1 VRPKDLMVVIV
12 IVSIVLGIKIT
23 AMYNPA
29 IGIITLIVACV
40 IIGILMYYG
49 YDDPRKRFPW
59 QR

>member
-1 VRPKDLMVVIV
+1 MVVIV